1 MQHQHYNHN
10 IHYISL
16 YNVINTVISS
26 YRSLLCWCFFAFGRI
41 SGYPSLQPLGS
52 PKPTFSVQRSVRQ
65 EHRLMFGATSE
76 DENKRVG
83 TAKSLKN
90 PKDIQRWKN
99 SQTPKQ
105 SEKIRENLKGKLSC
119 EGVRG
124 EASFAPGCLFVMVWL
139 CMIDFTSGLVVYRS
153 DFRRAVTW
161 RTLVHCWLMWSGSD
175 LAGHICEMNGWFW
188 VLEASLP
195 LKLDSDS
202 GIGVQTVLRWMF
214 PSLDVEMFAN
224 PFVGPSCHVHAQV
237 FAQRNRGNAWVDWKA
252 SVYIRRT
259 NLSWSDCFN
268 LCKMALPYWTCY
280 NMLQHW
286 VMFSRHFFF
295 LQKIRLLYL

>member
-1 MQHQHYNHN
+1 M
-10 IHYISL
+10 
-16 YNVINTVISS
+16 ISS
-26 YRSLLCWCFFAFGRI
+26 YRSLLYLFFCIRQNFQI
-41 SGYPSLQPLGS
+41 SILQPLGS

-105 SEKIRENLKGKLSC
+105 SEKIRETVRVW
-119 EGVRG
+119 EGRR
-124 EASFAPGCLFVMVWL
+124 FAPGCLFVMVWL

-175 LAGHICEMNGWFW
+175 LAGHICEMNDCRLW
-188 VLEASLP
+188 VLEGSLP

-214 PSLDVEMFAN
+214 PSLDVEMLAN

-237 FAQRNRGNAWVDWKA
+237 FAQRNRCNAWVDWKA
-252 SVYIRRT
+252 SVHQRISADPT
-259 NLSWSDCFN
+259 ASTFAKW
-268 LCKMALPYWTCY
+268 
-280 NMLQHW
+280 
-286 VMFSRHFFF
+286 FF
-295 LQKIRLLYL
+295 LIEHATTLGYVLTAVFFPTKIPLVVSVIVS